1 MTLKNAPK
9 RKRTMSCIYVKKK
22 RLTGRTA
29 TEIEVPNYWMQAQ
42 TRPGSNIEGRKERGP
57 KPKQPDKE
65 DDQKGDKDLKR
76 DKEGQGKLSGP
87 RTHKENPKE
96 RRKGTTEDRKT

>member
-1 MTLKNAPK
+1 
-9 RKRTMSCIYVKKK
+9 MSCIYIKKK
-22 RLTGRTA
+22 KITGQMV
-29 TEIEVPNYWMQAQ
+29 TEIEVPNNWMQAQ
-42 TRPGSNIEGRKERGP
+42 TRPRPDIEGRKERGP

-76 DKEGQGKLSGP
+76 DKEGQGNISGP